1 MSWTPVN
8 AADPSPFRDMCLRHW
23 TACPRANSS
32 GGWPGRF
39 LDSGQERERESKIE
53 REEMIKL
60 LMMRTH
66 SDTISSELLQAF
78 IMYIVQRRLSLK
90 FLPLRDS

>member
-39 LDSGQERERESKIE
+39 FDSGRERGND
-53 REEMIKL
+53 KL

-78 IMYIVQRRLSLK
+78 IYAVQLPVKEAISIK
-90 FLPLRDS
+90 FLPL